1 MKNKVQ
7 HIAYGIGLLLFLFPV
22 TLFVIATLWL
32 SISLDIQ
39 AFLFPFSLL
48 IACIIGGYGL
58 FKINGF
64 NKMEVLFV
72 FTSVLII
79 GLGCFVVSGQF
90 YDFSFDGQWYHQDAI
105 ILLKNG
111 WNPFYDQPI
120 LDEIASGQ
128 NANYINCYPKAP
140 WTISACV
147 YATTG
152 AIEYAKFYQLVLLG
166 ASFFLSVHFTLRWF
180 SLSVVSASLLSFVIT
195 FSPVVVGQSLSFYVD
210 GQFAVFTLLTLYFI
224 CDWITNFEEKVPL
237 VLLSLCLIY
246 FINIKFT
253 GLVYSLV
260 FLFFAFSLVLW
271 KDRGRVLKMVLKLS
285 VVMTVAI
292 FVFGFPTYGTNI
304 LHKGHPFYP
313 IMGKN
318 NEGEKI
324 AAAQYP
330 KNFFGKNRFEKL
342 YLASFALPNYTAP
355 KTHPSIPKRLF
366 SSNVIKASL
375 PYYRNHQPVEMSAL
389 GPLQA
394 ELLILLLPLFFL
406 SFLFYRKSWIY
417 ILFFGLATSC
427 VIQPECWNYRY
438 VPQLLFI
445 YLLVIIPVLLSK
457 YWLIKFYGHLLLV
470 GFSVSFMFAHL
481 QYYQW
486 NAEKTALLNKSF
498 AALKNKPY
506 HLKKGWMMSFGVK
519 LEERNLLQFAQPSTP
534 QDTLKNFK
542 GDDVTGWLYTFV
554 E

>member
-1 MKNKVQ
+1 MKNKIQ
-7 HIAYGIGLLLFLFPV
+7 RITYGIGLLLFLFPV
-22 TLFVIATLWL
+22 TLFSIATLWL
-32 SISLDIQ
+32 MLGLDVN
-39 AFLFPFSLL
+39 AVLFPLSMVISAVFFYLL
-48 IACIIGGYGL
+48 LTSEGYKKQTVWG
-58 FKINGF
+58 I
-64 NKMEVLFV
+64 FV
-72 FTSVLII
+72 FAV
-79 GLGCFVVSGQF
+79 GLCAILFTISGQF

-120 LDEIASGQ
+120 LNEIASGK

-147 YATTG
+147 YATSG
-152 AIEYAKFYQLVLLG
+152 AIEYAKFYQLVLLF
-166 ASFFLSVHFTLRWF
+166 ASFFLSLHFMLRWF
-180 SLSVVSASLLSFVIT
+180 PLSILSAFLLSFVVA
-195 FSPVVVGQSLSFYVD
+195 FSPVVVGQTLSFYVD
-210 GQFAVFTLLTLYFI
+210 GQLAVFTLLTLYFI
-224 CDWITNFEEKVPL
+224 CVWVSNLESKVPL
-237 VLLSLCLIY
+237 VLLGLCLIY
-246 FINIKFT
+246 LANIKFT
-253 GLVYSLV
+253 GLIYSMV
-260 FLFFAFSLVLW
+260 FLFFAFSWVLW
-271 KDRGRVLKMVLKLS
+271 KEREKAVQMVLKLS
-285 VVMTVAI
+285 VIMTVAI
-292 FVFGFPTYGTNI
+292 FLFGYCTYGTNM
-304 LHKGHPFYP
+304 LRKGHPFYP

-318 NEGEKI
+318 NEGKEI

-330 KNFFGKNRFEKL
+330 MNFFGKNRFEKF
-342 YLASFALPNYTAP
+342 YLSSFALPNYTAP
-355 KTHPSIPKRLF
+355 KTHPSIPKELF
-366 SSNVIKASL
+366 TSNVVKASL
-375 PYYRNHQPVEMSAL
+375 PYYRNHQPVEMSAM

-406 SFLFYRKSWIY
+406 SFLFYRKLWIY
-417 ILFFGLATSC
+417 VLFFGLATSC
-427 VIQPECWNYRY
+427 IIQPECWNYRY

-445 YLLVIIPVLLSK
+445 YILVIIPVLLSK

-470 GFSVSFMFAHL
+470 GFIISFMFAHI

-534 QDTLKNFK
+534 QDTLKSFK

>member
-1 MKNKVQ
+1 MKNKIQ
-7 HIAYGIGLLLFLFPV
+7 RITYGIGLLLFLFPV
-22 TLFVIATLWL
+22 TLFSIATVWL
-32 SISLDIQ
+32 MIGFDIN
-39 AFLFPFSLL
+39 AVLFPLSMVISAVFFYLL
-48 IACIIGGYGL
+48 LTSEGYKKQTVWGILVFAVGL
-58 FKINGF
+58 CAI
-64 NKMEVLFV
+64 LF
-72 FTSVLII
+72 TI
-79 GLGCFVVSGQF
+79 SGQF

-120 LDEIASGQ
+120 LNEIASGK

-147 YATTG
+147 YATSG
-152 AIEYAKFYQLVLLG
+152 AIEYAKFYQLVLLF
-166 ASFFLSVHFTLRWF
+166 ASFFLSLHFMLRWF
-180 SLSVVSASLLSFVIT
+180 TLSILSAFLLSFVVA
-195 FSPVVVGQSLSFYVD
+195 FSPVVVGQTLSFYVD
-210 GQFAVFTLLTLYFI
+210 GQLAVFTLLTLYFL
-224 CDWITNFEEKVPL
+224 CDWVSNLESKVPL
-237 VLLSLCLIY
+237 VLLGLCLIY
-246 FINIKFT
+246 LANIKFT
-253 GLVYSLV
+253 GLIYSLV
-260 FLFFAFSLVLW
+260 FLFFAFSWVLW
-271 KDRGRVLKMVLKLS
+271 KEREKAVQMVLKLS
-285 VVMTVAI
+285 VIMTVAI
-292 FVFGFPTYGTNI
+292 FLFGYCTYPRNI
-304 LHKGHPFYP
+304 IQHGHPFYP

-318 NEGEKI
+318 NEGKEI

-330 KNFFGKNRFEKL
+330 MNFFGKNRFEKF

-355 KTHPSIPKRLF
+355 KTHPSIPKELF
-366 SSNVIKASL
+366 TSNVVKASL
-375 PYYRNHQPVEMSAL
+375 PYYRNHQPVEMSAM

-394 ELLILLLPLFFL
+394 ELLILLVPLFLL
-406 SFLFYRKSWIY
+406 SFLFYRKLWIY
-417 ILFFGLATSC
+417 VLFFGLATSC

-470 GFSVSFMFAHL
+470 GFIISFMFAHI

-486 NAEKTALLNKSF
+486 NVEKTALLNKSF

-534 QDTLKNFK
+534 QDTLKSFK

>member
-1 MKNKVQ
+1 MKNKIQ
-7 HIAYGIGLLLFLFPV
+7 RITYGIGLLLFLFPV
-22 TLFVIATLWL
+22 TLFIIATVWL
-32 SISLDIQ
+32 MIGFDIN
-39 AFLFPFSLL
+39 AVLFPLSMVISAVFFYLL
-48 IACIIGGYGL
+48 LTSEGYKKQTVWGILVFAVGL
-58 FKINGF
+58 CAI
-64 NKMEVLFV
+64 LF
-72 FTSVLII
+72 TI
-79 GLGCFVVSGQF
+79 SGQF

-120 LDEIASGQ
+120 LDEIASGK

-147 YATTG
+147 YATSG
-152 AIEYAKFYQLVLLG
+152 AIEYAKFYQLVLLF
-166 ASFFLSVHFTLRWF
+166 ASFFLSLHFMLRWF
-180 SLSVVSASLLSFVIT
+180 PLSILSAFLLSFVVA
-195 FSPVVVGQSLSFYVD
+195 FSPVVVGQTLSFYVD
-210 GQFAVFTLLTLYFI
+210 GQLAVFTLLTLYFL
-224 CDWITNFEEKVPL
+224 CDWVSNLESKVPL
-237 VLLSLCLIY
+237 VVLGLCLIY
-246 FINIKFT
+246 LANIKFT
-253 GLVYSLV
+253 GLIYSMV
-260 FLFFAFSLVLW
+260 FLFFAFSWVLW
-271 KDRGRVLKMVLKLS
+271 KEREKALKMVLKLS
-285 VVMTVAI
+285 VIMTVAI
-292 FVFGFPTYGTNI
+292 FLFGYCTYPRNI
-304 LHKGHPFYP
+304 IQHGHPFYP

-318 NEGEKI
+318 NEGKEI

-330 KNFFGKNRFEKL
+330 MNFFGKNRFEKF

-355 KTHPSIPKRLF
+355 KTHSSIPKKLF

-417 ILFFGLATSC
+417 VLFFGLATSC
-427 VIQPECWNYRY
+427 IIQPECWNYRY

-445 YLLVIIPVLLSK
+445 YILVIIPVLLSK

-470 GFSVSFMFAHL
+470 GFIISFMFAHI

-486 NAEKTALLNKSF
+486 NVEKTALLNKSF
-498 AALKNKPY
+498 SALKNKPY

-534 QDTLKNFK
+534 QDTLKSFK

>member
-1 MKNKVQ
+1 MKNKIQ
-7 HIAYGIGLLLFLFPV
+7 RITYGIGLLLFLFPV
-22 TLFVIATLWL
+22 TLFSIATLWL
-32 SISLDIQ
+32 MIGFDIN
-39 AFLFPFSLL
+39 AVLFPLSMVISAVFFYLL
-48 IACIIGGYGL
+48 LSSEGYKKQTVWGILVFAVGL
-58 FKINGF
+58 CAI
-64 NKMEVLFV
+64 LF
-72 FTSVLII
+72 TI
-79 GLGCFVVSGQF
+79 SGQF

-120 LDEIASGQ
+120 LDEIASGK

-147 YATTG
+147 YATSG
-152 AIEYAKFYQLVLLG
+152 AIEYAKFYQLVLLF
-166 ASFFLSVHFTLRWF
+166 ASFFLSLHFMLRWF
-180 SLSVVSASLLSFVIT
+180 PLSILSAFLLSFVVA
-195 FSPVVVGQSLSFYVD
+195 FSPVVVGQTLSFYVD
-210 GQFAVFTLLTLYFI
+210 GQLAVFTLLTLYFL
-224 CDWITNFEEKVPL
+224 CDWVSNLESKVPL
-237 VLLSLCLIY
+237 VLLGLCLIY
-246 FINIKFT
+246 LANIKFT
-253 GLVYSLV
+253 GLIYSMV
-260 FLFFAFSLVLW
+260 FLFFAFSWVLW
-271 KDRGRVLKMVLKLS
+271 KEREKALKMVLKLS
-285 VVMTVAI
+285 VIMTVAI
-292 FVFGFPTYGTNI
+292 FLFGYCTYPRNM
-304 LHKGHPFYP
+304 LQHGHPFYP

-318 NEGEKI
+318 NEGKEI

-330 KNFFGKNRFEKL
+330 MNFFGKNRFEKL

-375 PYYRNHQPVEMSAL
+375 PYYRNHQPVEMSAS

-445 YLLVIIPVLLSK
+445 YILVIIPVLLSK

-519 LEERNLLQFAQPSTP
+519 LEERDLLQFAQPSTP

>member
-1 MKNKVQ
+1 MKNKIQ
-7 HIAYGIGLLLFLFPV
+7 RLTYGIGLLLFLFPV
-22 TLFVIATLWL
+22 TLFSIATVWL
-32 SISLDIQ
+32 MIGFDIN
-39 AFLFPFSLL
+39 AVLFPLSMVISAVFFYLL
-48 IACIIGGYGL
+48 LTSEGYKKQTVWGILVFAVGL
-58 FKINGF
+58 CAI
-64 NKMEVLFV
+64 LFA
-72 FTSVLII
+72 I
-79 GLGCFVVSGQF
+79 SGHF

-120 LDEIASGQ
+120 LNEIASGK

-147 YATTG
+147 YATSG
-152 AIEYAKFYQLVLLG
+152 AIEYAKFYQLVLLF
-166 ASFFLSVHFTLRWF
+166 ASFFLSLHFMLRWF
-180 SLSVVSASLLSFVIT
+180 PLSILSAFLLSFVVA
-195 FSPVVVGQSLSFYVD
+195 FSPVVVGQTLSFYVD
-210 GQFAVFTLLTLYFI
+210 GQLAVFTLLTLYFL
-224 CDWITNFEEKVPL
+224 CDWVSNLESKVPL
-237 VLLSLCLIY
+237 VLLGICLVY
-246 FINIKFT
+246 LANIKFT
-253 GLVYSLV
+253 GLIYSMV
-260 FLFFAFSLVLW
+260 FLFFAFSWVLW
-271 KDRGRVLKMVLKLS
+271 KEREKALQMALKLS
-285 VVMTVAI
+285 VIMTVAI
-292 FVFGFPTYGTNI
+292 FLFGYCTYPRNI
-304 LHKGHPFYP
+304 IQHGHPFYP

-318 NEGEKI
+318 NEGKEI

-330 KNFFGKNRFEKL
+330 MNFFGKNRFEKF

-355 KTHPSIPKRLF
+355 KTHPSIPKELF
-366 SSNVIKASL
+366 TSNVVKASL
-375 PYYRNHQPVEMSAL
+375 PYYRNHQPVEMSAM

-394 ELLILLLPLFFL
+394 ELLILLVPLFLL
-406 SFLFYRKSWIY
+406 SFLFYRKLWIY
-417 ILFFGLATSC
+417 VLFFGLATSC
-427 VIQPECWNYRY
+427 IIQPECWNYRY

-470 GFSVSFMFAHL
+470 GFIISFMFAHI

-486 NAEKTALLNKSF
+486 NVEKTALLNKSF

-534 QDTLKNFK
+534 QDTLKSFK

>member
-1 MKNKVQ
+1 MKNKIQ
-7 HIAYGIGLLLFLFPV
+7 RTTYGIGLLLFLFPA
-22 TLFVIATLWL
+22 TLFIIATVWL
-32 SISLDIQ
+32 MIGFDIN
-39 AFLFPFSLL
+39 AVLFPLSMVISAVFFYLL
-48 IACIIGGYGL
+48 LSSEGYKKQTVWGILVFAVGL
-58 FKINGF
+58 CAI
-64 NKMEVLFV
+64 LF
-72 FTSVLII
+72 TI
-79 GLGCFVVSGQF
+79 SGQF

-120 LDEIASGQ
+120 LDEIASGK

-147 YATTG
+147 YATSG
-152 AIEYAKFYQLVLLG
+152 AIEYAKFYQLVLLF
-166 ASFFLSVHFTLRWF
+166 ASFFLSLHFMLRWF
-180 SLSVVSASLLSFVIT
+180 PLSILSAFLLSFVVA
-195 FSPVVVGQSLSFYVD
+195 FSPVVVGQTLSFYVD
-210 GQFAVFTLLTLYFI
+210 GQLAVFTLLTLYFL
-224 CDWITNFEEKVPL
+224 CDWVSNLESKVPL
-237 VLLSLCLIY
+237 VLLGLCLIY
-246 FINIKFT
+246 LANIKFT
-253 GLVYSLV
+253 GLIYSMV
-260 FLFFAFSLVLW
+260 FLFFAFSWVLW
-271 KDRGRVLKMVLKLS
+271 KEREKALKMVLKLS
-285 VVMTVAI
+285 VIMTVAI
-292 FVFGFPTYGTNI
+292 FLFGYCTYPRNM
-304 LHKGHPFYP
+304 LQHGHPFYP

-318 NEGEKI
+318 NEGKEI

-330 KNFFGKNRFEKL
+330 MNFFGKNRFEKL

-375 PYYRNHQPVEMSAL
+375 PYYRNHQPVEMSAS

-445 YLLVIIPVLLSK
+445 YILVIIPVLLSK

-519 LEERNLLQFAQPSTP
+519 LEERDLLQFAQPSTP

>member
-7 HIAYGIGLLLFLFPV
+7 RITYGIGLLLFLFPV
-22 TLFVIATLWL
+22 TLFIIATLWL
-32 SISLDIQ
+32 IIGFDINT
-39 AFLFPFSLL
+39 FLFPFSLL
-48 IACIIGGYGL
+48 IAALVFYLVLHSEGYTKQTFWGILVFVAGL
-58 FKINGF
+58 SGF
-64 NKMEVLFV
+64 LFA
-72 FTSVLII
+72 F
-79 GLGCFVVSGQF
+79 SGHF

-111 WNPFYDQPI
+111 WNPFYDHPI
-120 LDEIASGQ
+120 LDEIASGK

-152 AIEYAKFYQLVLLG
+152 AIEYAKFYQLILLA
-166 ASFFLSVHFTLRWF
+166 ASFFLSLHFTLRWF
-180 SLSVVSASLLSFVIT
+180 TLSLVSASLLSFVIA

-210 GQFAVFTLLTLYFI
+210 GQLAVFTLLTLYFI
-224 CDWITNFEEKVPL
+224 CDWITNFEKKVPL
-237 VLLSLCLIY
+237 VLLGLCLIY

-253 GLVYSLV
+253 GLIYSLV
-260 FLFFAFSLVLW
+260 FLFFAVSWVLW
-271 KDRGRVLKMVLKLS
+271 KDRGCVLKMVLKLS

-292 FVFGFPTYGTNI
+292 FLFGYCTYGTNM

-318 NEGEKI
+318 NEGKEI

-355 KTHPSIPKRLF
+355 NTHPSISKELF
-366 SSNVIKASL
+366 TSNVVKASL
-375 PYYRNHQPVEMSAL
+375 PYYRNHQPVEMSAM

-394 ELLILLLPLFFL
+394 ELLILLLPLFLL

-417 ILFFGLATSC
+417 VLFFGLVTSC
-427 VIQPECWNYRY
+427 VIQPELWNYRY
-438 VPQLLFI
+438 APQLLYI

-457 YWLIKFYGHLLLV
+457 YWLVKFYGYLILV
-470 GFSVSFMFAHL
+470 GFSVSFMFAYI
-481 QYYQW
+481 QYFQW
-486 NAEKTALLNKSF
+486 NVEKTALLNKSF

-506 HLKKGWMMSFGVK
+506 HLKKGWMKSFGVK
-519 LEERNLLQFAQPSTP
+519 LEERSLLKLASPSTP
-534 QDTLKNFK
+534 QDTLKSFK
-542 GDDVTGWLYTFV
+542 GDDVSGWLYTFV

>member
-1 MKNKVQ
+1 MKNKIQ
-7 HIAYGIGLLLFLFPV
+7 RTTYGIGLLLFLFPV
-22 TLFVIATLWL
+22 TLFSIATVWL
-32 SISLDIQ
+32 MIGFDIN
-39 AFLFPFSLL
+39 AVLFPFSAFIAAVIFYLL
-48 IACIIGGYGL
+48 LNSEGYKKQTFWGVLVFAVGL
-58 FKINGF
+58 CAI
-64 NKMEVLFV
+64 LFA
-72 FTSVLII
+72 I
-79 GLGCFVVSGQF
+79 SGHF

-105 ILLKNG
+105 IFLKNG
-111 WNPFYDQPI
+111 WNPFYDSPI
-120 LDEIASGQ
+120 LDEIVSGK

-152 AIEYAKFYQLVLLG
+152 AIEYAKFYQFVLLG
-166 ASFFLSVHFTLRWF
+166 ASFFLSIHFMLRWF
-180 SLSVVSASLLSFVIT
+180 SFSILSAFLLSFVVA
-195 FSPVVVGQSLSFYVD
+195 FSPVVVGQTLSFYVD
-210 GQFAVFTLLTLYFI
+210 GQLAVFTLLTLYFL
-224 CDWITNFEEKVPL
+224 CDWVSNLESKVPL
-237 VLLSLCLIY
+237 VLLGLCLIY
-246 FINIKFT
+246 LANIKFT
-253 GLVYSLV
+253 GLIYSMV
-260 FLFFAFSLVLW
+260 FLFFAFSWVLW
-271 KDRGRVLKMVLKLS
+271 KEREKALQMMLKLS
-285 VVMTVAI
+285 VIMTVAI
-292 FVFGFPTYGTNI
+292 FLFGYCTYPRNI
-304 LHKGHPFYP
+304 IQHGHPFYP

-318 NEGEKI
+318 NEGKEI

-330 KNFFGKNRFEKL
+330 MNFFGKNRFEKF

-355 KTHPSIPKRLF
+355 KTHPSIPKELF
-366 SSNVIKASL
+366 TSNVVKASL
-375 PYYRNHQPVEMSAL
+375 PYYRNHQPVEMSAM

-394 ELLILLLPLFFL
+394 ELLILLVPLFLL
-406 SFLFYRKSWIY
+406 SFLFYRKLWIY
-417 ILFFGLATSC
+417 VLFFGLATSC
-427 VIQPECWNYRY
+427 IIQPECWNYRY

-470 GFSVSFMFAHL
+470 GFIISFMFAHI

-486 NAEKTALLNKSF
+486 NVEKTALLNKSF

-534 QDTLKNFK
+534 QDTLKSFK

>member
-7 HIAYGIGLLLFLFPV
+7 RITYGIGLLLFLFPV
-22 TLFVIATLWL
+22 TLFIIATLWL
-32 SISLDIQ
+32 IIGFDINT
-39 AFLFPFSLL
+39 FLFPFSLF
-48 IACIIGGYGL
+48 IAALVFYLVLHSEGYTKQTFWGILVFVAGL
-58 FKINGF
+58 SGF
-64 NKMEVLFV
+64 LFA
-72 FTSVLII
+72 F
-79 GLGCFVVSGQF
+79 SGHF

-111 WNPFYDQPI
+111 WNPFYDHPI
-120 LDEIASGQ
+120 LDEIASGK

-152 AIEYAKFYQLVLLG
+152 AIEYAKFYQLILLA
-166 ASFFLSVHFTLRWF
+166 ASFFLSLHFTLRWF
-180 SLSVVSASLLSFVIT
+180 TLSLVSASLLSFVIA

-210 GQFAVFTLLTLYFI
+210 GQLAVFTLLTLYFI
-224 CDWITNFEEKVPL
+224 CDWITNFEKKVPL
-237 VLLSLCLIY
+237 VLLGLCLIY

-253 GLVYSLV
+253 GLIYSLV
-260 FLFFAFSLVLW
+260 FLFFAVSWVLW
-271 KDRGRVLKMVLKLS
+271 KDRGCVLKMVLKLS

-292 FVFGFPTYGTNI
+292 FLFGYCTYGTNM

-318 NEGEKI
+318 NEGKEI

-355 KTHPSIPKRLF
+355 NTHPSISKELF
-366 SSNVIKASL
+366 TSNVVKASL
-375 PYYRNHQPVEMSAL
+375 PYYRNHQPVEMSAM

-394 ELLILLLPLFFL
+394 ELLILLLPLFLL

-417 ILFFGLATSC
+417 VLFFGLVTSC
-427 VIQPECWNYRY
+427 VIQPELWNYRY
-438 VPQLLFI
+438 APQLLYI

-457 YWLIKFYGHLLLV
+457 YWLVKFYGYLILV
-470 GFSVSFMFAHL
+470 GFSVSFMFAYI
-481 QYYQW
+481 QYFQW
-486 NAEKTALLNKSF
+486 NVEKTALLNKSF

-506 HLKKGWMMSFGVK
+506 HLKKGWMKSFGVK
-519 LEERNLLQFAQPSTP
+519 LEERSLLKLASPSTP
-534 QDTLKNFK
+534 QDTLKSFK
-542 GDDVTGWLYTFV
+542 GDDVSGWLYTFV